1 MALSAERYFSKN
13 DDFYSE
19 ENISIH
25 TLENWEVVV
34 DDEVEKQRDRRH
46 PPAVPRGGILCTK

>member
-34 DDEVEKQRDRRH
+34 DDEVEK
-46 PPAVPRGGILCTK
+46 